1 MRAKEST
8 IRGCELR
15 HAANCGRS
23 QGSTLPGAGELE
35 EMIAFGG
42 FAAASAAGR
51 AALAAFGDG
60 HRRYMAEVPA
70 VIPTLSVLAG
80 CASRAGTQHW

>member
-42 FAAASAAGR
+42 FAAASAVGH

-60 HRRYMAEVPA
+60 HRRYIAEVPA
-70 VIPTLSVLAG
+70 VIPTLYVLAG
-80 CASRAGTQHW
+80 SASRAGTQHW